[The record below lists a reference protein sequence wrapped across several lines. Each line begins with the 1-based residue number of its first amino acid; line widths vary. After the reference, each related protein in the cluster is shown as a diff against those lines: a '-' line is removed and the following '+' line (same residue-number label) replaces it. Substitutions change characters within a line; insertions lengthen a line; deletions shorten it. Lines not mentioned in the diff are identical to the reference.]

1 MMEDKNRELLSQFIE
16 KRLERALSSD
26 ATSDESKSDFK
37 EAMEAV
43 DRQIELTKLD
53 TSHEE
58 QIKKQ
63 ELEKE
68 KQIREEELRV
78 KEAKKDRWIRIG
90 EIAAVSIIAPIIG
103 YCTKLGLTK
112 VICAFEKND
121 SFTMT
126 PGKSGISSFFRFK
139 D

>member
-1 MMEDKNRELLSQFIE
+1 MEDKNRELLSRVIE
-16 KRLERALSSD
+16 ERLERVLKSD
-26 ATSDESKSDFK
+26 AESDNAKSDFK

-53 TSHEE
+53 ASHEE
-58 QIKKQ
+58 QLKKQ

-68 KQIREEELRV
+68 KQVREEELRM
-78 KEAKKDRWIRIG
+78 KEAKKDRWIRVA
-90 EIAAVSIIAPIIG
+90 EIAAVSIVSPIIG
-103 YCTKLGLTK
+103 YYTKRSFAKL
-112 VICAFEKND
+112 ICAYEKTD

-126 PGKSGISSFFRFK
+126 AGKSGISSFFRFK

>member
-1 MMEDKNRELLSQFIE
+1 MEDYNRELLSKVIE
-16 KRLERALSSD
+16 GRLEHALDSD
-26 ATSDESKSDFK
+26 VEPDEAKNNFK

-43 DRQIELTKLD
+43 DRQIELAKLD
-53 TSHEE
+53 VSHEE

-78 KEAKKDRWIRIG
+78 KEAKKDRWVRIA
-90 EIAAVSIIAPIIG
+90 EIATVSIVSPIIG
-103 YCTKLGLTK
+103 YCIKRGFAK
-112 VICAFEKND
+112 MICTFERTD
-121 SFTMT
+121 SFTST

>member
-1 MMEDKNRELLSQFIE
+1 MEDKNRELLSKVIE
-16 KRLERALSSD
+16 ERLERALDSD
-26 ATSDESKSDFK
+26 ATPEDAKTNFK
-37 EAMEAV
+37 EAMDAV

-53 TSHEE
+53 ASHEE

-68 KQIREEELRV
+68 KQIRDEELRV
-78 KEAKKDRWIRIG
+78 KEARKDRWIRIG
-90 EIAAVSIIAPIIG
+90 EIAAVSIISPIIG
-103 YCTKLGLTK
+103 YCVKRSFAK
-112 VICAFEKND
+112 MICTFEKTD